1 MFWHRE
7 PPTPHLGMR
16 RESGAPISTAAPVGA
31 VLMLHGGRERGRGRV
46 SCVSP
51 PLLRT
56 ELIIASTR
64 RELAMAG
71 VSVWS
76 LRFAVTGWNGDE
88 ASPVA
93 DARWA
98 LSEIVRRSGW
108 DVPVVLVGHSMG
120 GRTALRVAGEAN
132 VRGLVLLAPWLP
144 PGEPMAE
151 LTDRDMVIAHGT
163 RDRTTEPD
171 ASRRYAAQARS
182 VARRVVH
189 IDVPGE
195 GHALLRRPATWNRI
209 VVESVLGTLGLG
221 PGPREEERSS

>member
-1 MFWHRE
+1 
-7 PPTPHLGMR
+7 
-16 RESGAPISTAAPVGA
+16 
-31 VLMLHGGRERGRGRV
+31 
-46 SCVSP
+46 
-51 PLLRT
+51 
-56 ELIIASTR
+56 
-64 RELAMAG
+64 
-71 VSVWS
+71 
-76 LRFAVTGWNGDE
+76 
-88 ASPVA
+88 
-93 DARWA
+93 
-98 LSEIVRRSGW
+98 
-108 DVPVVLVGHSMG
+108 MG
-120 GRTALRVAGEAN
+120 GPLRVAGEAN